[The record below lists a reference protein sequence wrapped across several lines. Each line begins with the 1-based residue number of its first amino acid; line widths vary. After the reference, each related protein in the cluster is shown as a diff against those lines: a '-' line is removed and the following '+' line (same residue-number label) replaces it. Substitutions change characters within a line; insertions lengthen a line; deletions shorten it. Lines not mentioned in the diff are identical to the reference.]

1 MSTLPKLAGSLNKY
15 GFAQADNVWDTS
27 GISPTIITG
36 GSQIGHQINI
46 MEKCELMGNLDSP
59 KFNEMTSRVY
69 GTDGLSPS
77 IRTYCGG
84 YHEAKIVVSLVG
96 GFGEKKSNGGTQWY
110 EQDRV
115 YDSEGI
121 ATSIPAESSF
131 HPYYLEEKEMPE
143 LRIRKLTEGECMRLM
158 GFEEKDTLAC
168 KEKGLSKANIY
179 HQSGDS
185 IVTTVLAGIFG
196 ELLGIDYQSKI
207 EAHCDKLHGETL

>member
-1 MSTLPKLAGSLNKY
+1 MKEIKPILAGSMNKY
-15 GFAQADNVWDTS
+15 GFSQADNVWDTH

-46 MEKCELMGNLDSP
+46 MEKCELMGTLDSP

-69 GTDGLSPS
+69 GIKGISPAV
-77 IRTYCGG
+77 RTYCGG
-84 YHEAKIVVSLVG
+84 YHEAKI
-96 GFGEKKSNGGTQWY
+96 GEN
-110 EQDRV
+110 
-115 YDSEGI
+115 
-121 ATSIPAESSF
+121 
-131 HPYYLEEKEMPE
+131 MPK

-185 IVTTVLAGIFG
+185 ICVTVLVGIFG

-207 EAHCDKLHGETL
+207 QDHCDKLHEETL